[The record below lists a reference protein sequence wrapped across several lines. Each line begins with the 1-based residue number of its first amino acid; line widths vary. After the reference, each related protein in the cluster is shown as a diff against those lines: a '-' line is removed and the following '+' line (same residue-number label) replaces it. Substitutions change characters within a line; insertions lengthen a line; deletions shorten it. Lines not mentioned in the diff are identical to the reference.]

1 MFSSDAISRDMSRN
15 SSFLLSNPSFKSRD
29 SMGSDLFANQAQ
41 LQQQQGLARYRSAPS
56 SFLAALLDSTG
67 ENSSSGD
74 ESEALLSALMD
85 GPRDLNQKSAN
96 QMHYHL
102 KQEAESE
109 PRPGYENA
117 VVGSYSVGMENL
129 VNSRMN
135 NGSNLVRQ
143 TSSPA
148 GFFNGYGMMGEVE
161 KYRAQNHSKAT
172 PSSSSAA
179 TAGMSSHINFSS
191 ASSSRFMPT
200 IPENV
205 NESIGMR
212 SPENGQLG
220 SANAREFDALFPQDS
235 WNHDSPF
242 NSLKRSRGG
251 DSMKMFS
258 YFNGLEN
265 QNGETSKRHG
275 LVHHLSLPN
284 TASEMAELDKFMQV
298 QPDTTTCQIR
308 AKRGCATHPR
318 SIAERVRRTKISEK
332 MKKLQDLFPN
342 IDKQTSTADM
352 LDLAVQ
358 YIKDLQGQVET
369 LTETR
374 AKCVCLKR
382 PQQTT
387 PKS

>member
-1 MFSSDAISRDMSRN
+1 MFSSEAISSDMSRN

-29 SMGSDLFANQAQ
+29 SMGSDLFPNHAQ
-41 LQQQQGLARYRSAPS
+41 LQQQHGLARYRSAPS
-56 SFLAALLDSTG
+56 SFLASLLDSTG

-85 GPRDLNQKSAN
+85 GQKSGN

-102 KQEAESE
+102 KQETESE
-109 PRPGYENA
+109 PRPGYESA

-161 KYRAQNHSKAT
+161 KHRAQNHSKAT
-172 PSSSSAA
+172 SSSSPSA
-179 TAGMSSHINFSS
+179 AGMSSHINF
-191 ASSSRFMPT
+191 SSSRFMPT

-235 WNHDSPF
+235 WNHDTPF

-251 DSMKMFS
+251 DSVKMFS
-258 YFNGLEN
+258 SFNELEN
-265 QNGETSKRHG
+265 QSGEPRRSHG
-275 LVHHLSLPN
+275 LVHHMSLPN
-284 TASEMAELDKFMQV
+284 TASEMAELDKFMPV
-298 QPDTTTCQIR
+298 QPDTTTPCQIR

-342 IDKQTSTADM
+342 MDKQTSTADM

-374 AKCVCLKR
+374 AKCVCLR